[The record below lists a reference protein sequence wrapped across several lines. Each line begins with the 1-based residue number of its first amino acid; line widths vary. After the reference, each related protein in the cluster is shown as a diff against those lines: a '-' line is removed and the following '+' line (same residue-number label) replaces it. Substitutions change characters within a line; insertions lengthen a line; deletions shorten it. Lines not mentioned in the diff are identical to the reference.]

1 MNEIKSNKASV
12 LVELF
17 LTFAK
22 IGSVTFG
29 GGYAMLPILEREL
42 ADKKKWTTSD
52 DLLDYYAI
60 SQVTPGVIAVNVS
73 TFIGNKRA
81 GVAGGII
88 ATAGMVFPSLVIITL
103 IALCISNFSDIVLV
117 QKALKGI
124 NVAVASLLTYSVFN
138 FAKKSVKGSL
148 SLVIL
153 LLSFLSIF
161 VFNVASVAVIVAG
174 AILGIVISYFK
185 AKNQVKEEAKK

>member
-1 MNEIKSNKASV
+1 MSETKSNKASV
-12 LVELF
+12 LAELF
-17 LTFAK
+17 FTFAK
-22 IGSVTFG
+22 IGAVTFG
-29 GGYAMLPILEREL
+29 GGYAMILEREL

-81 GVAGGII
+81 GVAGGIV
-88 ATAGMVFPSLVIITL
+88 ATAGIVFPSLVIITL
-103 IALCISNFSDIVLV
+103 IALCISNFSDIVWV
-117 QKALKGI
+117 QKALRGI

-138 FAKKSVKGSL
+138 FAKKSVKGAISL
-148 SLVIL
+148 LIL

-161 VFNVASVAVIVAG
+161 VFNVASVAVIVSG
-174 AILGIVISYFK
+174 AVLGIVISYFK
-185 AKNQVKEEAKK
+185 AKNQMTEESKK

>member
-1 MNEIKSNKASV
+1 MSETKSNKVSV
-12 LVELF
+12 LADLF
-17 LTFAK
+17 FTFAK
-22 IGSVTFG
+22 IGAVTFG

-81 GVAGGII
+81 GVAGGIV
-88 ATAGMVFPSLVIITL
+88 ATAGIVFPSLVIITL
-103 IALCISNFSDIVLV
+103 IALCISNFSDIVWV

-138 FAKKSVKGSL
+138 FAKKSVKGAISL
-148 SLVIL
+148 LIL

-161 VFNVASVAVIVAG
+161 VFNVASVAVIVSG
-174 AILGIVISYFK
+174 AVLGIVISYFK
-185 AKNQVKEEAKK
+185 AKNQMTEEAKK

>member
-1 MNEIKSNKASV
+1 MSETKSNKASV
-12 LVELF
+12 LAELF
-17 LTFAK
+17 FTFAK
-22 IGSVTFG
+22 IGAVTFG

-81 GVAGGII
+81 GVAGGIV
-88 ATAGMVFPSLVIITL
+88 ATAGIVFPSLVIITL
-103 IALCISNFSDIVLV
+103 IALCISNFSDIVWV

-138 FAKKSVKGSL
+138 FAKKSVKGAISL
-148 SLVIL
+148 LIL

-161 VFNVASVAVIVAG
+161 VFNVASVAVIVSG
-174 AILGIVISYFK
+174 AVLGIVISYFK
-185 AKNQVKEEAKK
+185 AKNQMTEEAKK